1 MSNDESA
8 IIPSLLKEI
17 DRMLRT
23 TEAARETLH
32 RLKTTLSNEH
42 DPHFYTRD
50 VDDLIALGSDM
61 EFLACGLHHNLQ
73 AVKRPDKR
81 KRRNKHKK
89 VIS

>member
-32 RLKTTLSNEH
+32 RLRTTLSNEH

-50 VDDLIALGSDM
+50 VDRLIDLGSGM
-61 EFLACGLHHNLQ
+61 EFSACGFHHNLQ

-81 KRRNKHKK
+81 KRRNKYKK